1 MPEAHPHRI
10 VLASR
15 PTGEAT
21 TDNFRLEPMPMPVP
35 GEGEILVRGDYL
47 SLDPYMRGRMDDRK
61 SYAPSVQIDEVM
73 TGEAVGTVLR
83 SNAPGFA
90 EGDMVAAHT
99 GWATHAAVPAAQ
111 ARKIDTRVAPA
122 STYLGALGMPGFT
135 AYSGLK
141 EIGRPKAGETLVVAA
156 ASGPV
161 GSMVGQLAKA
171 AGARTVGVA
180 GGPVKCQSLLDDF
193 GFDVAL
199 DHYAEDFEAR
209 LSAACPDGI
218 DVYFENVGGR
228 VLAAVLPLLN
238 QFARVPV
245 CGLVAHYSGQSAGA
259 PNQFLAFM
267 RDILIKSIT
276 FRGFINSDLMEY
288 YPAFLEEV
296 AAGIVNGAIR
306 YREDVVTGLAQAPD
320 AFIGM
325 LKGKNFGK
333 LLVKLR

>member
-1 MPEAHPHRI
+1 MAEAEQAQRI

-15 PTGEAT
+15 PKGEAT
-21 TDNFRLEPMPMPVP
+21 TDNFRLEQMPIPVP
-35 GEGEILVRGDYL
+35 GKGEILVRGDYL
-47 SLDPYMRGRMDDRK
+47 SLDPYMRGRMNDQK
-61 SYAPSVQIDEVM
+61 SYAAAVEIGEVM
-73 TGEAVGTVLR
+73 TGEAVGTVIR

-90 EGDMVAAHT
+90 EGDIVAAHT
-99 GWATHAAVPAAQ
+99 GWATHAAVAGAQ
-111 ARKIDTRVAPA
+111 ARKIDTQVAPA
-122 STYLGALGMPGFT
+122 SAYLGVLGMPGFT

-141 EIGRPKAGETLVVAA
+141 EIGKPGAGETLVVAA

-171 AGARTVGVA
+171 AGARTVGIA
-180 GGPVKCQSLLDDF
+180 GGAVKCQALVDEF
-193 GFDVAL
+193 GFDIAL
-199 DHYAEDFEAR
+199 DHHAEDFESQ

-228 VLAAVLPLLN
+228 VLAAVMPLLN
-238 QFARVPV
+238 PFARVPV

-259 PNQFLAFM
+259 PDQFLVLM
-267 RDILIKSIT
+267 RDILVKSLT
-276 FRGFINSDLMEY
+276 VRGFINYDLMEY

-296 AAGIVNGAIR
+296 GAGISNGAIR
-306 YREDVVTGLAQAPD
+306 YREDTVRRLDQAPD

-333 LLVKLR
+333 LLIQL